1 MPLTTNEWHN
11 RYKLQTRWTEKIR
24 GYLLQRAGFT
34 PTSLMLDVGCGT
46 GAVLEDMQEIAR
58 STLSGIDINQKYLTY
73 TSQRLPDVRLTQ
85 GNAYYLP
92 FPEHTFDICFCHFL
106 LLWLT
111 NPDLALIEMRRV
123 TRSGGAVIAFA
134 EPDYGG
140 RIDFPE
146 ELSILGQW
154 QTQSLKRQKADPLIG
169 RKLRS
174 LFFNAG
180 LVEIEAGVLGG
191 KWKGIP
197 AKSEQENEL
206 EILRSDL
213 DGELEKL
220 IRLDRL
226 VDLDNKAWE
235 QEYRILYIPTF
246 YAWGRVP

>member
-1 MPLTTNEWHN
+1 
-11 RYKLQTRWTEKIR
+11 
-24 GYLLQRAGFT
+24 
-34 PTSLMLDVGCGT
+34 
-46 GAVLEDMQEIAR
+46 
-58 STLSGIDINQKYLTY
+58 
-73 TSQRLPDVRLTQ
+73 VRLTQ

-180 LVEIEAGVLGG
+180 LVEIETGVLGG
-191 KWKGIP
+191 EWKGIP